1 MRIMIATNAL
11 IGHFRPLLPF
21 AEALRRAGHEL
32 LVVAPESFG
41 PTVRRA
47 GLPHRPSADVP
58 HEVAAAAAARYSTL
72 PPRQAIEAL
81 GAEMMSRL
89 GPRAALPGMLDTIRD
104 WGPDVVLRETAELAA
119 LLAAERAGLPTLT
132 VRVEL
137 ASVIEQGMS
146 YYAHAIAEMRAEA
159 GLPPDPN
166 LQRLRTLHYATL
178 VPPSFEDPENPGSS
192 TTWRFRAPKQAPSEP
207 PPWLPPGNDPLV
219 YLSFGTVA
227 GSDRYLA
234 AIEALAALPI
244 RLAVGLGN
252 TTDPAEL
259 GTMPPHVRVQ
269 RWMPQQQVMP
279 HAAAMVCHGGAGSVL
294 TGLTWGVPLAIL
306 PIFGDQPANANRV
319 TALGAGITLDGPT
332 AVSDLPTVLH
342 TLLAMDSYRTAA
354 GRVAAEIGTL
364 PPVEEAVDLLQSIS
378 TGTEQIASS

>member
-1 MRIMIATNAL
+1 MRVMIATNAL

-21 AEALRRAGHEL
+21 ADAFRRAGHEL

-47 GLPHRPSADVP
+47 GLPHRPGADVP
-58 HEVAAAAAARYSTL
+58 PEVAAAAAARYSKL

-81 GAEMMSRL
+81 GAEMMARL
-89 GPRAALPGMLDTIRD
+89 GPRAALPGMLDTIRE
-104 WGPDVVLRETAELAA
+104 WGPDVVLRETGELAA

-132 VRVEL
+132 VRIEL
-137 ASVIEQGMS
+137 ASVIERGTS
-146 YYAHAIAEMRAEA
+146 YYADAIAEMRAEA
-159 GLPPDPN
+159 GLPADPN
-166 LQRLRTLHYATL
+166 LTRLRTLHYATL
-178 VPPSFEDPENPGSS
+178 VPPSFEDPESPGSS
-192 TTWRFRAPKQAPSEP
+192 TTRRFRAPKPSSPEP

-306 PIFGDQPANANRV
+306 PIFGDQPANAGRV
-319 TALGAGITLDGPT
+319 TALGAGLTLDGPT
-332 AVSDLPTVLH
+332 AVADLPTVIT
-342 TLLAMDSYRTAA
+342 TLLAQGSYRTAA
-354 GRVAAEIGTL
+354 GRVATEIGAL
-364 PPVEEAVDLLQSIS
+364 PPIEEAVELLHSIS
-378 TGTEQIASS
+378 TRMG

>member
-21 AEALRRAGHEL
+21 AEVLRRAGHEL

-47 GLPHRPSADVP
+47 GLPHRPSAEVP
-58 HEVAAAAAARYSTL
+58 REVAAAAAARYSTL

-81 GAEMMSRL
+81 GAEMMARL
-89 GPRAALPGMLDTIRD
+89 GPRAALPAMMDTIRE
-104 WGPDVVLRETAELAA
+104 WGPDVVLRETGELAV

-132 VRVEL
+132 VRIEL

-146 YYAHAIAEMRAEA
+146 YYADAIAAMRAEA
-159 GLPPDPN
+159 GLPADPN

-178 VPPSFEDPENPGSS
+178 LPPSFEDPENPGSS
-192 TTWRFRAPKQAPSEP
+192 TTRRFRAPKQSPSEP

-227 GSDRYLA
+227 GSERYLA

-252 TTDPAEL
+252 TTDPTEL

-279 HAAAMVCHGGAGSVL
+279 HAAA
-294 TGLTWGVPLAIL
+294 I
-306 PIFGDQPANANRV
+306 
-319 TALGAGITLDGPT
+319 
-332 AVSDLPTVLH
+332 H
-342 TLLAMDSYRTAA
+342 TLLAKDSYRTAA
-354 GRVAAEIGTL
+354 GRVAAEIGAL
-364 PPVEEAVDLLQSIS
+364 PPIEEAVDLLHSIS
-378 TGTEQIASS
+378 TWTE

>member
-11 IGHFRPLLPF
+11 VGHFRPLLPF
-21 AEALRRAGHEL
+21 ADAFRRAGHEL

-47 GLPHRPSADVP
+47 GLPHRPCADVP
-58 HEVAAAAAARYSTL
+58 PEVAAAAAARYSKL

-81 GAEMMSRL
+81 GVELMARL
-89 GPRAALPGMLDTIRD
+89 GPRAALPAMIDTIRE
-104 WGPDVVLRETAELAA
+104 WGPEVVLRETAELAS
-119 LLAAERAGLPTLT
+119 LLAAEREGRPTLT
-132 VRVEL
+132 VRIEL
-137 ASVIEQGMS
+137 AYVIERGMA
-146 YYAHAIAEMRAEA
+146 YYADAIDEMRATA
-159 GLPPDPN
+159 GLPADPD
-166 LQRLRTLHYATL
+166 LERLRTVAYATL
-178 VPPSFEDPENPGSS
+178 VPPSFEDPENPGLP
-192 TTWRFRAPKQAPSEP
+192 TTRRFRAPKQSSAEP

-244 RLAVGLGN
+244 RLAVGLGD
-252 TTDPAEL
+252 TTDPAVL

-294 TGLTWGVPLAIL
+294 TGLTWGVPMAIL
-306 PIFGDQPANANRV
+306 PIFGDQPDNAGRV
-319 TALGAGITLDGPT
+319 TALGAGIALDEPT
-332 AVSDLPTVLH
+332 AVAGLPAAIH
-342 TLLAMDSYRTAA
+342 SLLANDSYRSAA
-354 GRVAAEIGTL
+354 GRVAAEIETL
-364 PPVEEAVDLLQSIS
+364 PPIEEAVDLLPPIPIGSKLTS
-378 TGTEQIASS
+378 